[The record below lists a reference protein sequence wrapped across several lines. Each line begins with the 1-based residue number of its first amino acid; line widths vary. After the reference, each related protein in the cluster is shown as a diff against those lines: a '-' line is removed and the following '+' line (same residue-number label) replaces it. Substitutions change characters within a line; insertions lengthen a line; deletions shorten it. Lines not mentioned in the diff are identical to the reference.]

1 MDGGNLWIYLNKN
14 FWIFYRYFFIFSLD
28 ILFKYIVN
36 NVYIF
41 IKMLIGVIDV
51 VFGVGVVG
59 VFINLENMWNKL

>member
-1 MDGGNLWIYLNKN
+1 MDIFWNKN

-28 ILFKYIVN
+28 ILIFKYIVN

-59 VFINLENMWNKL
+59 VFINLDDMWNKL